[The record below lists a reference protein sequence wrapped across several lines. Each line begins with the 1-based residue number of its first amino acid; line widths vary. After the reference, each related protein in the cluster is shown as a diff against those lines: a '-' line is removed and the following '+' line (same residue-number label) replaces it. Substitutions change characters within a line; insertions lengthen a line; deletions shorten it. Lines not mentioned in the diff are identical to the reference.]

1 MFSLKTDSCKVKY
14 CQDGI
19 QVYYKSET
27 MEYTYARIYGH
38 YKIDSDVN
46 GRQYFNNE
54 VEDYGIWWSNG
65 YWLIGPNDLKG
76 MTAGKAY
83 YATKIFCP
91 NALIMKPRSWWM
103 LHSQGWSKANK
114 NIHLKC
120 KYS

>member
-27 MEYTYARIYGH
+27 KEYTHKHIYGH

-54 VEDYGIWWSNG
+54 VEDRGIWWSNG
-65 YWLIGPNDLKG
+65 YWLIGKNEIKG
-76 MTAGKAY
+76 VTAGEAY
-83 YATKIFCP
+83 YATQIFCP
-91 NALIMKPRSWWM
+91 NALIMKPRKWWM
-103 LHSQGWSKANK
+103 LGPQGWLEANK